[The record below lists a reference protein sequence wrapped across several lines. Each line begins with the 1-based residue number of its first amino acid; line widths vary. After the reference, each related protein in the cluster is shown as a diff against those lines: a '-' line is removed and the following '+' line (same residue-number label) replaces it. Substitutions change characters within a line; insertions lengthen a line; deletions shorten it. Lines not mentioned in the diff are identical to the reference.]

1 MQAPSLSPTSR
12 SHTIR
17 WLSVAAL
24 SPDPRNP
31 RRHSDRQI
39 KQIQRSIQSFGF
51 NVPILVDGH
60 DRVLAGHGRL
70 LAAQRLGY
78 TQVPVIALEHLTR
91 AQAQAFAIADNRL
104 TEQASWDE
112 ALLGEI
118 FAELS
123 SLDLDFSLE
132 DTGFTIGEIDLQIEA
147 NQAKALSSSPS
158 SAESPTRTDP
168 ADDLPA
174 PSAEPPVSRL
184 GDLWELGAHRVQC
197 ANALEA
203 DSYADL
209 LGAERAHV
217 VFTDPPYNVRIHGHA
232 SGNGQ
237 VRHREF
243 AMASG
248 EMSPEAFQAF
258 LATAFGHLATHSH
271 PGSIHYVCMDWRH
284 LADALA
290 AGSEAYSTLKNLCV
304 WVKDKGGMGSLYR
317 SQHEMVLVFKHG
329 SASHRNN
336 VQLGQFGRNRT
347 NVWHYPGALA
357 LSRGPE
363 AENLLALHPTVKP
376 VALVA
381 DALMDCSARGDL
393 VLDSFLGSGSTLLAA
408 ERVGRVCRGLEL
420 DPVYVDTAIRRWQTY
435 TGEAARH
442 ADTGRSF
449 EEMQRMRQARTTR
462 RERKVLHG

>member
-1 MQAPSLSPTSR
+1 MSPLPLSQPSR
-12 SHTIR
+12 HHAIR
-17 WLSVAAL
+17 LLPVESLV
-24 SPDPRNP
+24 PDARNP

-60 DRVLAGHGRL
+60 HRVLAGHGRL

-104 TEQASWDE
+104 TEHASWDE

-147 NQAKALSSSPS
+147 NQAKAPSSPS
-158 SAESPTRTDP
+158 STESPTATDP
-168 ADDLPA
+168 ADELPA
-174 PSAEPPVSRL
+174 PSTSPPVSRL
-184 GDLWELGAHRVQC
+184 GDLWELGSHRVLC

-203 DSYADL
+203 ASYAEL
-209 LGAERAHV
+209 LGSERAHV

-258 LATAFGHLATHSH
+258 LGTVFGHLAGHSH
-271 PGSIHYVCMDWRH
+271 PGSIHYVCLDWRH
-284 LADALA
+284 LAEALA
-290 AGSEAYSTLKNLCV
+290 AGSQAYSSFKNLCV

-420 DPVYVDTAIRRWQTY
+420 DPVYVDTVIRRWQTY
-435 TGEAARH
+435 TGEVARH

-449 EEMQRMRQARTTR
+449 EEMQQRRQARVTR